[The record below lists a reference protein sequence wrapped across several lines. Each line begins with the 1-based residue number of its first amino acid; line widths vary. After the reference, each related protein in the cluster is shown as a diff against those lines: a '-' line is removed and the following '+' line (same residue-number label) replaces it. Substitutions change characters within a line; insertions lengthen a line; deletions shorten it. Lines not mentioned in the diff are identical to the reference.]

1 MSCTA
6 RRSADAFAEWQ
17 HRSRTVVDV
26 DLLIDGVGLVE
37 LDFLVVEE
45 EEVFLVVL
53 LIFVDV
59 DILVVVE
66 TFVELLILVELVF
79 GAGGGGGGVHSE

>member
-1 MSCTA
+1 M
-6 RRSADAFAEWQ
+6 
-17 HRSRTVVDV
+17 DV
-26 DLLIDGVGLVE
+26 DLLMDGVGLVE
-37 LDFLVVEE
+37 LDILVVEEEEE

-59 DILVVVE
+59 DTLVVVE

-79 GAGGGGGGVHSE
+79 GAGGGHSE